1 MLRLSAGL
9 SQKDLAEKTGL
20 QVRYLSS
27 LENKPQ
33 DISTR
38 TLERLALGL
47 GVPASVLLDA
57 GEDRLAS
64 AYAVGL
70 DEAIRI
76 LRLHR
81 AKIRT

>member
-20 QVRYLSS
+20 QIRYLSS

-38 TLERLALGL
+38 TLEKLALGL
-47 GVPASVLLDA
+47 GVSAATIIDLGDDRPAQA
-57 GEDRLAS
+57 LAL
-64 AYAVGL
+64 GL
-70 DEAIRI
+70 DEAIRV